1 MAEHCTQCRGTGKVK
16 TVDTFDLVACLHC
29 TGTGIE
35 PEEKTTPTRQHI
47 IGPFNTYRGM
57 KRDAMIIVGL
67 VIIWLVL
74 NGTIF

>member
-1 MAEHCTQCRGTGKVK
+1 MPDSQVT
-16 TVDTFDLVACLHC
+16 CLTC
-29 TGTGIE
+29 LGSGIK